1 MKDSYSWSYLVPT
14 SSVPADWNTLVFND
28 ATWPVAVGGFGYGDG
43 DDGTVIASPQTSVFM
58 RHKFNIV
65 DTSSI
70 GDVYF
75 HMDYDDGFVAYI
87 NGVEIARENVGVN
100 GQPTPYNTFAYDQH
114 EALLY
119 QGQPPVE
126 YKFDE
131 SDVKKVLTNGIN
143 VICVQ
148 AHNNNATSSD
158 LSARPFITLG
168 IKDASNNYDN
178 VKVNITYR

>member
-1 MKDSYSWSYLVPT
+1 MTARIRLTIGKPWVKDSYSWSYLVPT

-75 HMDYDDGFVAYI
+75 HIVI
-87 NGVEIARENVGVN
+87 IVRSV
-100 GQPTPYNTFAYDQH
+100 
-114 EALLY
+114 LY
-119 QGQPPVE
+119 SKCYEWPGRQV
-126 YKFDE
+126 
-131 SDVKKVLTNGIN
+131 
-143 VICVQ
+143 
-148 AHNNNATSSD
+148 
-158 LSARPFITLG
+158 
-168 IKDASNNYDN
+168 
-178 VKVNITYR
+178 